1 MLNMFPQKVTAQ
13 KAIKLWRALFM
24 AVLMPFLLAALL
36 HPLRQWINSTDAAML
51 LLLWTTWVA
60 QQYSKSWASLATLC
74 SVLWLNWFFVP
85 PYFTLQVH
93 NANYLITLAVMMS
106 LGLLIAHL
114 AGRLR
119 LQLAKARNSISQ

>member
-1 MLNMFPQKVTAQ
+1 MKGLIFVESVFRKRSQRK
-13 KAIKLWRALFM
+13 KLSNFGGPLFM

-85 PYFTLQVH
+85 PYFTL
-93 NANYLITLAVMMS
+93 
-106 LGLLIAHL
+106 
-114 AGRLR
+114 AG
-119 LQLAKARNSISQ
+119 A